1 MARHHGGA
9 EPEPDRTG
17 AEALMGRGRR
27 ATGRV
32 GRMLHFI
39 TRPMKRD
46 LGRGGIAVHPYRGYG
61 SRREAFVMG
70 RVFHQAALGRKIPHH
85 GLLRDLADV
94 VRRIARRGVAGVRV
108 EASLGANRTT
118 VTTDR
123 DGFFDIHLPLETP
136 LPKEL
141 SWHQAEL
148 HVIRGEEQVHCHAEV
163 YVPPPETDLLVISD
177 IDDTVMVTG
186 VADGLRVLYRLFVQK
201 AHQRTAFPGVASLYR
216 ALHVGVEGE
225 ARRPILYV
233 SRGPWGIYEML
244 EAFFQLNRI
253 PVGPILF
260 LREWGLSWRHPW
272 PRPAQD
278 HKHDLITRMLTIMED
293 LPCVLIGD
301 SGQQDP
307 EVYTRIVKE
316 HPGRVKAIYIRRV
329 DRKPNRERAIERLQQ
344 ELAHSDCELI
354 LAGDSV
360 AMATH
365 AYRQGWISR
374 ADLSAVRQ
382 ACVDEG

>member
-1 MARHHGGA
+1 
-9 EPEPDRTG
+9 
-17 AEALMGRGRR
+17 MGTGRR
-27 ATGRV
+27 STGLVRRV
-32 GRMLHFI
+32 LHFI

-46 LGRGGIAVHPYRGYG
+46 LGRGGIVVHPYRGYG
-61 SRREAFVMG
+61 SRREVFVMG
-70 RVFHQAALGRKIPHH
+70 RVFHQAALGQVIPHH
-85 GLLRDLADV
+85 GLLRDVADV

-108 EASLGANRTT
+108 EASLGANRTST
-118 VTTDR
+118 TTDR

-136 LPKEL
+136 LPKDL
-141 SWHQAEL
+141 SWHQAEFQ
-148 HVIRGEEQVHCHAEV
+148 VTRGDERVRCYAEV
-163 YVPPPETDLLVISD
+163 YIPPPETDLLVISD
-177 IDDTVMVTG
+177 IDDTVMYTG
-186 VADGLRVLYRLFVQK
+186 VADRLRMLYRLFVQK

-216 ALHVGVEGE
+216 ALHVGADGE

-233 SRGPWGIYEML
+233 SQGPWSIYEML

-272 PRPAQD
+272 PRRAED
-278 HKHDLITRMLTIMED
+278 HKYDLITRMLTMMED

-301 SGQQDP
+301 SGQHDP

-329 DRKPNRERAIERLQQ
+329 DRKADRERAIERLRQ
-344 ELAHSDCELI
+344 EIAHSDCELV
-354 LAGDSV
+354 LAADSA

-365 AYRQGWISR
+365 AYQHGLISR
-374 ADLSAVRQ
+374 EHLSAVRQ